1 MKSLKSIVVLFLGF
15 VALDVLAIDFATSE
29 SAAQDQTQL
38 AWKFAKGDQFRLELD
53 QLAKTNSEVTNRKVQ
68 ISNRIVLK
76 ARWEVASVNETGTAK
91 LIQVIDAVSMK
102 MTNTNPEGGVA
113 TVEVDSEKETKDKVA
128 IELLKDI
135 TPIIG
140 QKVTFE
146 MDAQGRV
153 SNFEMSESTM
163 EVLRDAPS
171 SMEIRK
177 IFSADGMKD
186 VFGPAAVILP
196 KEEIAAGHRW
206 TGDREIENKAGKF
219 KQTVLYSVPEIAQK
233 ESVVIKMISQTNIVG
248 EPNEKIK
255 VVAQSGSG
263 SITFDTASG
272 FMTKS
277 LFKSTVQTE
286 TKYRNM
292 TIDVNTVDEAMFTI
306 EKVRGN

>member
-1 MKSLKSIVVLFLGF
+1 MKRLKLVVVLFLGLI
-15 VALDVLAIDFATSE
+15 ALDGLAFDFTAFD
-29 SAAQDQTQL
+29 SAAHGQTQL

-76 ARWEVASVNETGTAK
+76 ARWEVVSVNEAGTAT

-102 MTNTNPEGGVA
+102 LTNTNPEGSVA
-113 TVEVDSEKETKDKVA
+113 TVEVDSERETKDKVA

-146 MDAQGRV
+146 MDAQGKV
-153 SNFEMSESTM
+153 SNFEMSEATM

-177 IFSADGMKD
+177 IFSAEGMKD

-196 KEEIAAGHRW
+196 NEEIAAGHKW
-206 TGDREIENKAGKF
+206 TGSREIENKAGKF
-219 KQTVLYSVPEIAQK
+219 KQTILYSVPELSAK
-233 ESVVIKMISQTNIVG
+233 ESVVIKMNSQTDIVG

-255 VVAQSGSG
+255 VVTQSGNG
-263 SITFDTASG
+263 SITFDAARG
-272 FMTKS
+272 FMKES
-277 LFKSTVQTE
+277 LFKSTIQTE

-306 EKVRGN
+306 EKVRGG